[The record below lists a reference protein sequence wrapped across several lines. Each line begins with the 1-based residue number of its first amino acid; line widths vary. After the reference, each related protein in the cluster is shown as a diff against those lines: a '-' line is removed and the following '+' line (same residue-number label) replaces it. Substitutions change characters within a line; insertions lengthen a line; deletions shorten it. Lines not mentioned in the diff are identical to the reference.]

1 MAVRH
6 AGQAGCERVA
16 DNQPQERIDNDN
28 DRAPGRLDNDTE
40 RNGITARGKFIG
52 EGDGCFTNYAA
63 DEYFRGGLRGLSRAL
78 RAGNHNTAVCVR
90 YETKMIQ
97 RDFHK
102 QVRVVYRALRR
113 IYGKVKTQ
121 DEALRIFKIVF
132 PELNKARL
140 SESNDLHIPTETID
154 GIKRLRDQWQPT
166 GEFAKLFDKVINQME
181 MPVSWDKDVLIQF
194 YEDIMPVVMRIRKL
208 TPRECFRL
216 MNVDEPDIDKIQ
228 ASGVSNSAQ
237 YKLAGNSIV
246 VACLYHI
253 FDKMFIHPEQ
263 EYKFG
268 TQLSLF

>member
-1 MAVRH
+1 MKRN
-6 AGQAGCERVA
+6 CLIFT
-16 DNQPQERIDNDN
+16 PQRQ
-28 DRAPGRLDNDTE
+28 
-40 RNGITARGKFIG
+40 GIVFKGKFIA
-52 EGDGCFTNYAA
+52 EGDGLYIGTTLDF
-63 DEYFRGGLRGLSRAL
+63 FRGGLPKISRTLKANVND
-78 RAGNHNTAVCVR
+78 ASVCVR
-90 YETKMIQ
+90 YETITTMSN

-102 QVRVVYRALRR
+102 QVRVVYRALRM

-140 SESNDLHIPTETID
+140 SDGNDLYIPIETID
-154 GIKRLRDQWQPT
+154 GIKRLRNEWQPT

-237 YKLAGNSIV
+237 YKLAGNSV
-246 VACLYHI
+246 VVSCMYYL
-253 FDKMFIHPEQ
+253 FKKMFIDCSPERVSG
-263 EYKFG
+263 EPI
-268 TQLSLF
+268 QLSLF

>member
-1 MAVRH
+1 M
-6 AGQAGCERVA
+6 A

-28 DRAPGRLDNDTE
+28 DCAPRRLGDDTE

-78 RAGNHNTAVCVR
+78 MAGNHNTAVCVR

-102 QVRVVYRALRR
+102 QVRVVYRALRK
-113 IYGKVKTQ
+113 IYGKVHTQ

-140 SESNDLHIPTETID
+140 GEGDMHIPAEVID
-154 GIKRLRDQWQPT
+154 GIKKLREEWQPT
-166 GEFAKLFDKVINQME
+166 GEFAKLFDKVIDLME
-181 MPVSWDKDVLIQF
+181 LPVSWEKDALIQF
-194 YEDIMPVVMRIRKL
+194 YEDILPVVMRIRKL
-208 TPRECFRL
+208 SPRECFRL
-216 MNVDEPDIDKIQ
+216 MDVDEPDIDTIQ
-228 ASGVSNSAQ
+228 DSGVSNSAQ
-237 YKLAGNSIV
+237 YKLAGNSV
-246 VACLYHI
+246 VVSCLYHI
-253 FDKMFIHPEQ
+253 FDKLLVHPEQ
-263 EYKFG
+263 EYKYG

>member
-1 MAVRH
+1 MK
-6 AGQAGCERVA
+6 
-16 DNQPQERIDNDN
+16 
-28 DRAPGRLDNDTE
+28 
-40 RNGITARGKFIG
+40 RNCLIFTPPRQGIVFKGKFIA
-52 EGDGCFTNYAA
+52 EGDGLYIGTTLDF
-63 DEYFRGGLRGLSRAL
+63 FRGGLPKISRTLKANVND
-78 RAGNHNTAVCVR
+78 ASVCVR
-90 YETKMIQ
+90 YETITTMSN

-140 SESNDLHIPTETID
+140 SESKDLHIPTETID

-208 TPRECFRL
+208 TPTETGRL
-216 MNVDEPDIDKIQ
+216 MDLRDDEIKKMYD
-228 ASGVSNSAQ
+228 AGLSNSSL
-237 YKLAGNSIV
+237 YKLHGNSIV
-246 VACLYHI
+246 VAVLYHI
-253 FDKMFIHPEQ
+253 FRKMFIETEVERSEP
-263 EYKFG
+263 Y
-268 TQLSLF
+268 QLSIF

>member
-1 MAVRH
+1 
-6 AGQAGCERVA
+6 
-16 DNQPQERIDNDN
+16 
-28 DRAPGRLDNDTE
+28 
-40 RNGITARGKFIG
+40 
-52 EGDGCFTNYAA
+52 
-63 DEYFRGGLRGLSRAL
+63 
-78 RAGNHNTAVCVR
+78 
-90 YETKMIQ
+90 MIQ

-140 SESNDLHIPTETID
+140 SDGNDLHIPAETID
-154 GIKRLRDQWQPT
+154 GIKRLRNEWQPT

-216 MNVDEPDIDKIQ
+216 MDVDEPDIDKIQ

-237 YKLAGNSIV
+237 YKLAGNSV
-246 VACLYHI
+246 VVSCMYYL
-253 FDKMFIHPEQ
+253 FKKMFIDCSPERVSG
-263 EYKFG
+263 EPI
-268 TQLSLF
+268 QLSLF

>member
-1 MAVRH
+1 MKRN
-6 AGQAGCERVA
+6 CLIFTPP
-16 DNQPQERIDNDN
+16 PQSPQQGLVFKCR
-28 DRAPGRLDNDTE
+28 
-40 RNGITARGKFIG
+40 FIA
-52 EGDGCFTNYAA
+52 EGDGLYIGTTLDF
-63 DEYFRGGLRGLSRAL
+63 FRGGLPKISRTLKANVND
-78 RAGNHNTAVCVR
+78 ASVCVR
-90 YETKMIQ
+90 YETITTMSN

-140 SESNDLHIPTETID
+140 SDGNGLHIPAETID
-154 GIKRLRDQWQPT
+154 GIKRLRNEWQPT

-216 MNVDEPDIDKIQ
+216 MNVEEPDIDKIQ
-228 ASGVSNSAQ
+228 TSGVSNSAQ

-253 FDKMFIHPEQ
+253 FDKMFIHREQ

>member
-6 AGQAGCERVA
+6 AGQAGRERVA

-52 EGDGCFTNYAA
+52 EGDGCFTNYTA

-140 SESNDLHIPTETID
+140 SDGNDLHIPTETID

-166 GEFAKLFDKVINQME
+166 REFAKLFDKVINLME

-208 TPRECFRL
+208 TPRETGRL
-216 MNVDEPDIDKIQ
+216 MDLRDDEIKKMYD
-228 ASGVSNSAQ
+228 AGLSNSSL
-237 YKLAGNSIV
+237 YKLHGNSIV
-246 VACLYHI
+246 VAVLYHI
-253 FDKMFIHPEQ
+253 FRKMFIETEVERSEP
-263 EYKFG
+263 Y
-268 TQLSLF
+268 QLSIF